1 MVKEEYVHA
10 VPLTGRQ
17 FEWIKGHADRF
28 WSRTKPGANGCIEWT
43 GLLTPCGYGRFWVGD
58 TMRRA
63 HRVVWVLVHGSD
75 VPSGM
80 TVDHL
85 CRNRRC
91 VNPAHLEA
99 VPSAVNTL
107 RGRTLSAANKA
118 KTHCARGHELSGKN
132 LVWRSKTD
140 GSRYRVCEKCDSKRS
155 RAAAREQQRLVKEA
169 RELLG
174 MGHVE
179 YVAQYGQSRKVAAEI
194 IRNIT
199 PLELREVEK

>member
-1 MVKEEYVHA
+1 MDQD
-10 VPLTGRQ
+10 G
-17 FEWIKGHADRF
+17 
-28 WSRTKPGANGCIEWT
+28 SRRSVLVAHQTGANGCIEWT

-63 HRVVWVLVHGSD
+63 HRVVLLVHGSD

-132 LVWRSKTD
+132 LVWRSQDRRITVPSL
-140 GSRYRVCEKCDSKRS
+140 GNATASGAGR
-155 RAAAREQQRLVKEA
+155 QRGNSNVTERGA
-169 RELLG
+169 
-174 MGHVE
+174 
-179 YVAQYGQSRKVAAEI
+179 
-194 IRNIT
+194 
-199 PLELREVEK
+199 